1 MLPERVLPNRAL
13 QLIREYSKPLTNPNW
28 RRLKV
33 MPQSLY
39 NNIIHNAK
47 RNNALYKLIDS
58 YEYTYTIEDLPF
70 ILKKGQSY
78 LYRRIKYTIIDI
90 VPYYN
95 IILEDSLGEI
105 HKGMIY
111 LYYKDRLTNG
121 SLKKMEGV
129 YIPSN
134 IYLNQT
140 NYIHL
145 Y

>member
-13 QLIREYSKPLTNPNW
+13 QLIRKYSKPLTRSDW
-28 RRLKV
+28 RNLKI

-39 NNIIHNAK
+39 NNIIHNAV

-58 YEYTYTIEDLPF
+58 YIYTYTIEDLPF
-70 ILKKGQSY
+70 VLQKGQSY
-78 LYRRIKYTIIDI
+78 LYRRIKYTIIDMK
-90 VPYYN
+90 PYYN
-95 IILEDSLGEI
+95 IILKDSFGKTY
-105 HKGMIY
+105 KGTTY

-129 YIPSN
+129 YILPN